1 MTNSSRRTEIIR
13 ILQESEAPQSG
24 TALGEMLGVSRQ
36 IIVQDIALLRTSGYE
51 IISTNRG
58 YVLHESNANPRRL
71 VKVRHSPERIE
82 EELNLVVDLGG
93 CVEDVLVNHRTYAKN
108 RRDVQKFVEQLN
120 NGVSSPLLAITDGYH
135 FHHISAESQEVLD
148 EIVEALDEKGFL
160 AEFTAY
166 EKGEEQA

>member
-93 CVEDVLVNHRTYAKN
+93 CVEDVSK
-108 RRDVQKFVEQLN
+108 
-120 NGVSSPLLAITDGYH
+120 
-135 FHHISAESQEVLD
+135 SQNVC
-148 EIVEALDEKGFL
+148 EA
-160 AEFTAY
+160 
-166 EKGEEQA
+166 